1 LQENQ
6 KPHKEG
12 EKTMTKHIAATIKI
26 AVKDKDATDGILERI
41 SDLGFDHGA
50 ENDGS
55 DLVYAMEGD
64 NLDKLRERA
73 VAFRRA
79 LQEFF
84 KVTKISRSAL
94 DIRYREETT

>member
-1 LQENQ
+1 
-6 KPHKEG
+6 
-12 EKTMTKHIAATIKI
+12 MTRHIATIRITLKET
-26 AVKDKDATDGILERI
+26 DATDGILERI
-41 SDLGFDHGA
+41 SDLGFDHDA

-55 DLVYAMEGD
+55 DLVNTMEGD

-84 KVTKISRSAL
+84 KVASIAVNLYVTYS
-94 DIRYREETT
+94 EETT